1 MASNT
6 TYKIQTRD
14 LTRVVQDKAI
24 VQDIDLDVISGEV
37 LMILGPSGSGKTSLL
52 RLINRLDEPTRGTV
66 FLDGQD
72 YRTIPPLELR
82 RRVGMMMQQAFLFPG
97 TVADNIRFGPRQRGI
112 ELPDE
117 TIHRLLERVG
127 LAGFAQRDVERLS
140 GGEAQRV
147 ALARVLANEPEVL
160 LLDEP
165 TSALDQEAKEAV
177 EDLIQDV
184 IREEH
189 LTCLWV
195 THDLH
200 QAARMG
206 DRVALLERGR
216 LVRITTP
223 QEVLHA

>member
-1 MASNT
+1 MSSNT
-6 TYKIQTRD
+6 NCKIQTRD
-14 LTRVVQDKAI
+14 LTRIVQDKTI
-24 VQDIDLDVISGEV
+24 VQDINLDVMPGEV

-72 YRTIPPLELR
+72 YREIPPLELR

-112 ELPDE
+112 ELPDA
-117 TIHRLLERVG
+117 TINRLLERVG
-127 LAGFAQRDVERLS
+127 MAGFAQRDVERLS

>member
-1 MASNT
+1 MSSNT
-6 TYKIQTRD
+6 NCKIQTRD
-14 LTRVVQDKAI
+14 LTRIVQDKTI
-24 VQDIDLDVISGEV
+24 VQDINLDVMPGEV

-72 YRTIPPLELR
+72 YREIPPLELR

-112 ELPDE
+112 ELPDA
-117 TIHRLLERVG
+117 TINRLLERVG
-127 LAGFAQRDVERLS
+127 MAGFSQRDVERLS